1 MGREVVLDA
10 QPSFGGGLNVTA
22 DPSQL
27 QPNQVRDA
35 TNVRLSEFGGAGKRL
50 GTVRLTLAALGGGEP
65 IQNGV
70 SWYRVSA
77 SEIMV
82 VQNGYLFT
90 SSFSSPSVLFSFST
104 SSSLELTTED
114 DQTLFSE
121 STVTPFVSQGNGLS
135 TTNTPDFASFLYTAP
150 ADTECMYI
158 ADGGPLNRWDGTT
171 LTLNLASTPNI
182 AQITVYN
189 QRLFGVTGIDQSVYY
204 SELNDGDT
212 LGVGASGGGEA
223 IIRTFG
229 DQNTTG
235 LAVSGSSL
243 LIFHRSGISR
253 WTGFTQDDIAIAAGA
268 TGITGEVGTTN
279 AFSIVEVSGVVYF
292 LGQNGFY
299 RVSESSAPESI
310 STPIDSIIRDWDGDT
325 IEGVRGVHV
334 RNYQEIRW
342 WVPDYGVL
350 VYNYRLNAWSG
361 PWTAGYLSPATT
373 CHFESED
380 NEGRFLIL
388 RGDASGWVTLCDAG
402 GAYLDNLTVNYTV
415 GEEFAMRVQPHRFF
429 AGDAMNEKSY
439 RWGYLLMDPRGTDDV
454 SVEWVTQSGS
464 GSYAID
470 ATSLAVTNAAMF
482 RVPLADR
489 GEWIDVTI
497 VDSGEADALY
507 SRAEVQAFAMGRRGG
522 T

>member
-35 TNVRLSEFGGAGKRL
+35 TNARLSEFGGAGKRL
-50 GTVRLTLAALGGGEP
+50 GTVRLTTAPLGSGEA

-82 VQNGYLFT
+82 VQNGYLYT
-90 SSFSSPSVLFSFST
+90 SSFAPPSVLFSFST
-104 SSSLELTTED
+104 STSLELLTED
-114 DQTLFSE
+114 GLTLFSE
-121 STVTPFVSQGNGLS
+121 STVTPFVSEGNGLS

-171 LTLNLASTPNI
+171 LELNLASTPNI

-279 AFSIVEVSGVVYF
+279 AFSIVEVSGQVYF

-388 RGDASGWVTLCDAG
+388 RGDAEGWVTLCDAG
-402 GAYLDNLTVNYTV
+402 GAYLDNLTVTYTV
-415 GEEFAMRVQPHRFF
+415 GEEFVMRVQPHRFF
-429 AGDAMNEKSY
+429 AGDAMSEKSY

-454 SVEWVTQSGS
+454 SVEWITQSGS

-470 ATSLAVTNAAMF
+470 ATSLAVANAAMF
-482 RVPLADR
+482 RVPLANR

>member
-22 DPSQL
+22 DPSQM
-27 QPNQVRDA
+27 QPNQVREA

-50 GTVRLTLAALGGGEP
+50 GTVRLTLAALGGGQA
-65 IQNGV
+65 IQNGAT
-70 SWYRVSA
+70 WYRVTNSK
-77 SEIMV
+77 IMV
-82 VQNGYLFT
+82 VQNGYLYA
-90 SSFSSPSVLFSFST
+90 SGFSSPSALFSFST
-104 SSSLELTTED
+104 STGNELTTEND
-114 DQTLFSE
+114 LTLFSE
-121 STVTPFVSQGNGLS
+121 STVTPFVSQGNGLA
-135 TTNTPDFASFLYTAP
+135 TTGTPDFASFLYTAP

-171 LTLNLASTPNI
+171 LELNLASTPSVTQI
-182 AQITVYN
+182 AVYN
-189 QRLFGVTGIDQSVYY
+189 QRLFGVTGTNQSVYY

-229 DQNTTG
+229 DQVTTG

-243 LIFHRSGISR
+243 MIFHRSGISR

-268 TGITGEVGTTN
+268 TGITSEVGTTN
-279 AFSIVEVSGVVYF
+279 AFSIVEVSGQVYF
-292 LGQNGFY
+292 LGPNGFY
-299 RVSESSAPESI
+299 RVSEHTPPESI
-310 STPIDSIIRDWDGDT
+310 SAPIDSIVRGWDGDT
-325 IEGVRGVHV
+325 VAGVRGVHA
-334 RNYQEIRW
+334 RNYHEIRW
-342 WVPDYGVL
+342 FVPDVGIM

-361 PWTAGYLSPATT
+361 PWDAGYLSPATT

-388 RGDASGWVTLCDAG
+388 RGDASGWVTLCDAD
-402 GAYLDNLTVNYTV
+402 GAYLDNLTVNYT
-415 GEEFAMRVQPHRFF
+415 GGTSFTMSVQPHRFF
-429 AGDAMNEKSY
+429 AGDPMNEKAY
-439 RWGYLLMDPRGTDDV
+439 RWGYLLMDPRGTDTV

-470 ATSLAVTNAAMF
+470 ATSLAVTNAAVF

-489 GEWIDVTI
+489 GEWIDLTI

-507 SRAEVQAFAMGRRGG
+507 SRTEVQAFAMGRRGG

>member
-50 GTVRLTLAALGGGEP
+50 GSVRLTLAVLGGGQA

-70 SWYRVSA
+70 SWYRVTA

-82 VQNGYLFT
+82 VQNGVLYT
-90 SSFSSPSVLFSFST
+90 SSFASPSALFSFETST
-104 SSSLELTTED
+104 GAELVSEASL
-114 DQTLFSE
+114 TLLSE
-121 STVTPFVSQGNGLS
+121 SVVTPFVSSGSGLS

-158 ADGGPLNRWDGTT
+158 ADGGALNRWDGTT
-171 LTLNLASTPNI
+171 LELNLASTPNI

-189 QRLFGVTGIDQSVYY
+189 QRLFGVTGVDQSVYY

-268 TGITGEVGTTN
+268 TGITGEIGTTN
-279 AFSIVEVSGVVYF
+279 AFSIVEVSGQVYF

-299 RVSESSAPESI
+299 RVSESAVPESI
-310 STPIDSIIRDWDGDT
+310 STPIDSLIREWDADT
-325 IEGVRGVHV
+325 IDGVRGVHV
-334 RNYQEIRW
+334 RNYQEVRW
-342 WVPDYGVL
+342 WVPEYGVI

-361 PWTAGYLSPATT
+361 PWTTGYLSPATT
-373 CHFESED
+373 CLFESED
-380 NEGRFLIL
+380 NEGRFLVL
-388 RGDASGWVTLCDAG
+388 RGDADGWVTLCDAG
-402 GAYLDNLTVNYTV
+402 DAFLDNLSVDYT
-415 GEEFAMRVQPHRFF
+415 GGTQFAMRVQPHRFF
-429 AGDAMNEKSY
+429 AGDPMNEKAY
-439 RWGYLLMDPRGTDDV
+439 RWGYLLMDPRGTVDV
-454 SVEWVTQSGS
+454 SVEWTTQTGT
-464 GSYAID
+464 GSYTID

-507 SRAEVQAFAMGRRGG
+507 SRAEVQAFAMGRRGS

>member
-1 MGREVVLDA
+1 VGREVVLDA

-50 GTVRLTLAALGGGEP
+50 GTVRLTTAALGGGQA

-82 VQNGYLFT
+82 VQNGDLYT
-90 SSFSSPSVLFSFST
+90 SSFAPPSLPLDLVSSIGDFLVT
-104 SSSLELTTED
+104 DTGLTI
-114 DQTLFSE
+114 QTAPA
-121 STVTPFVSQGNGLS
+121 TTPFVLSASGLS

-171 LTLNLASTPNI
+171 LELNLASTPNI
-182 AQITVYN
+182 AQIVVYN

-279 AFSIVEVSGVVYF
+279 AFSIVEVSGQVYF

-299 RVSESSAPESI
+299 RVSESAAPESI

-325 IEGVRGVHV
+325 IAGIRGVHV

-342 WVPDYGVL
+342 WVPEYGIL

-361 PWTAGYLSPATT
+361 PWTTGYLSPATT

-388 RGDASGWVTLCDAG
+388 RGDAEGWVTLCDAD
-402 GAYLDNLTVNYTV
+402 GAYLDNMTPAYASGTQFV
-415 GEEFAMRVQPHRFF
+415 MRVQPHRFF